1 LWDFLPKSFKE
12 AMIDDNVDYL
22 ELAPGLEFDLED
34 VGLKR
39 INGKLL
45 TDEDNP
51 NGLTTLAYLIKH
63 GKLLSDL

>member
-1 LWDFLPKSFKE
+1 LWEPLPKSFRE
-12 AMIDDNVDYL
+12 AMIDDNVDHL
-22 ELAPGLEFDLED
+22 ELVPGLEFDLED

-39 INGKLL
+39 VNGKLI

-51 NGLTTLAYLIKH
+51 KGLITLAYLIKH